1 MNEKEIIVS
10 LSREISF
17 LEGEIQRLELQRNLL
32 NKNYPIQGG
41 GSELNRLRWL
51 QDLYEINEE
60 IIKLKQRQDELKKRR
75 FFVLRDFIEKIE
87 RRQNEKK

>member
-1 MNEKEIIVS
+1 MSEREIILL
-10 LSREISF
+10 LSREIAF
-17 LEGEIQRLELQRNLL
+17 LETEVQRLELQRSLL
-32 NKNYPIQGG
+32 SKQEFWGA
-41 GSELNRLRWL
+41 ELSRLQWL